1 MVESE
6 INQEANIDPK
16 LDNINIYDPNEDED
30 PDAVINVDMLRLRI
44 DDFSQD
50 LIELTNAKT
59 DMNRFRTVSINKY
72 K

>member
-6 INQEANIDPK
+6 NNREANIDPD
-16 LDNINIYDPNEDED
+16 LDNINIYDSNEED

-50 LIELTNAKT
+50 LVELTNAKS
-59 DMNRFRTVSINKY
+59 DMSRFRIVSKLFRN
-72 K
+72 

>member
-59 DMNRFRTVSINKY
+59 DMNRFRIVSINKY